1 MKSESI
7 NEWWKQ
13 GTTIRSFH
21 LLLLVLSIPIVPNSD
36 SCLPPV
42 YWNPLEPIPPFSIHW
57 STWEFI
63 FHRTNGRIEVSPW
76 RVIVWWNDSCKQRVE
91 ERILSDLLRRPI
103 SIIVSLSK
111 TQLFSIHPFK
121 CQLIQWFTLS
131 LLVESLRMEL
141 EWFIGI
147 LSLFD
152 DHLKWV
158 VFDHLGSFSISIIA
172 LLIPLI
178 PCWFHFYGP
187 NEVWN
192 GCVRCFDIV
201 EVKDIVCCWMNAT
214 PWKQNGISLHSVCC
228 LLDCDLLWCWI
239 NRWIRLWKEMIG
251 WFCRLFLLSSDNLS
265 VGEESCES
273 AIPWFLDL
281 ISFGLTPVSL
291 ASFRVRVSQLQSSP
305 LLSILIKL

>member
-1 MKSESI
+1 MKYESI
-7 NEWWKQ
+7 NEWWKLTATN
-13 GTTIRSFH
+13 GSFH
-21 LLLLVLSIPIVPNSD
+21 YHLWSLSIVPKPD
-36 SCLPPV
+36 SWLPPV

-63 FHRTNGRIEVSPW
+63 LHRTNGRIEVSPW

-91 ERILSDLLRRPI
+91 ERILPDLLRRPI

-152 DHLKWV
+152 DQLKWV
-158 VFDHLGSFSISIIA
+158 VFVHFGSFSISIIA

-178 PCWFHFYGP
+178 PWWFHFYGP

-214 PWKQNGISLHSVCC
+214 PWKQNGYLYSQRV
-228 LLDCDLLWCWI
+228 LLAWLWPLVMLNQSMKSFVKGNDLLI
-239 NRWIRLWKEMIG
+239 LSHSLN
-251 WFCRLFLLSSDNLS
+251 LL
-265 VGEESCES
+265 
-273 AIPWFLDL
+273 
-281 ISFGLTPVSL
+281 
-291 ASFRVRVSQLQSSP
+291 R
-305 LLSILIKL
+305 